1 MANVRDGNFFVEPA
15 DVQDAL
21 SEMLGLSYR
30 LPAAHDALRAN
41 ACASHTHVP
50 GTHNCK
56 LDSLTDECMTCPGSR
71 RHVWCIMQRQVYACT
86 QCII

>member
-1 MANVRDGNFFVEPA
+1 MMANVRDGNIFVEPA

-41 ACASHTHVP
+41 ACAWHT
-50 GTHNCK
+50 
-56 LDSLTDECMTCPGSR
+56 
-71 RHVWCIMQRQVYACT
+71 
-86 QCII
+86 